1 MQVKIVSKLN
11 RHVNQLAEQIS
22 FVITKDPFDSSS
34 IALGYQQVNC
44 EIESGS
50 FESPKSYAKA
60 TFTDL
65 APDTDYYYWMYHQTA
80 NTEEYV
86 NYTFHTEGYG
96 LPYLGKFKTYPVS
109 SSAYSFSASFAS
121 CQQSLT
127 TATIFDKIATYKP
140 NVFLHMGDLHY
151 WDGSYEPD
159 LQENYEDA
167 NEVSIA
173 SGSVYF
179 EPHNSSSYY
188 SGSSPNYMPKLLR
201 NVPFNYVWDD
211 HDYGENNSD
220 ASHIDRAHASS
231 AYRLMFPHYPL
242 SASFETY
249 TSGSVTLQ
257 HQPIYHT
264 FKIGRV
270 KFIVTDNRSQ
280 RMPATNTDND
290 AKYVWAPEQETW
302 FKEQITDTTCPV
314 KVWISSFPW
323 EGDDTHTLPTSWSG
337 DDGWEKYT
345 TYRKKIAHYIS
356 QNSGSIGKLLIFSG
370 DAHMTAIDDGTLSPW
385 YSGSRPNPPV
395 TIYQSGPLD
404 QAGSRKGGP
413 YIVNGADIWNNSSIS
428 VRQDDGSY
436 NTYITNQSSSYT
448 TANGRYGCME
458 VYDDLTNITMSLYSR
473 SGNTALTSSF
483 GDLRFPSVNGEYRK
497 YRLVLNTSGYT
508 VGSGGLVTQTA
519 TLATP

>member
-1 MQVKIVSKLN
+1 MQVQIKSKLS
-11 RHVNQLAEQIS
+11 RHITSSLESMIYV
-22 FVITKDPFDSSS
+22 VTKD
-34 IALGYQQVNC
+34 ANN
-44 EIESGS
+44 SGS
-50 FESPKSYAKA
+50 SASGYTTVAATYTSGSYEGDKNYAIA
-60 TFTDL
+60 TITGLD
-65 APDTDYYYWMYHQTA
+65 PDSTYYYWLYHDA
-80 NTEEYV
+80 SNEYI
-86 NYTFHTEGYG
+86 NYTNNTEGYG
-96 LPYLGKFKTYPVS
+96 LSYLGSFRTYPIS

-127 TATIFDKIATYKP
+127 TSTIFDKIATYKP
-140 NVFLHMGDLHY
+140 HVFLHMGDLHY
-151 WDGSYEPD
+151 WDGSYEPNFQD
-159 LQENYEDA
+159 DYEDA
-167 NEVSIA
+167 NEVSMA

-179 EPHNSSSYY
+179 EPGNPSNYY
-188 SGSSPNYMPKLLR
+188 SGSSPNYMPKMLR
-201 NVPFNYVWDD
+201 NVAFNYIWDD

-220 ASHIDRAHASS
+220 AGHIDRAYCSA
-231 AYRLMFPHYPL
+231 AYRVMFPHYPL

-249 TSGSVTLQ
+249 TSSSVSLE

-270 KFIVTDNRSQ
+270 
-280 RMPATNTDND
+280 ND
-290 AKYVWAPEQETW
+290 SKYVWASEQEDW
-302 FKEQITDTTCPV
+302 FKEQVTDTTCPV
-314 KVWISSFPW
+314 KVWINSFAW
-323 EGDDTHTLPTSWSG
+323 EGDDNRTGWTG

-356 QNSGSIGKLLIFSG
+356 QNSGSVGKLLIFSG

-395 TIYQSGPLD
+395 TIYHSGPLD

-413 YIVNGADIWNNSSIS
+413 YIVNGADIWNDSSIS
-428 VRQDDGSY
+428 IRQDDGSY

-448 TANGRYGCME
+448 TTNGRYGCME

-497 YRLVLNTSGYT
+497 YRLVLNTSDYT
-508 VGSGGLVTQTA
+508 VGSGGLITQTA